1 MLCVILTYNSN
12 HNLLYFLGISQ
23 GTGKGNQFL
32 PASHKCPGFLSLL
45 KYCPKPFSFII
56 HLWNRVN
63 HFPKD
68 TLKWLTFAKMGSST
82 YCVLIWGPERLDMH
96 SSNYFRSIPV
106 YLSVFTPSPSC
117 IQISKRQK
125 CSNQYIV
132 SVKINKLKLSS
143 TIRKISM
150 NIIYRALSPG
160 DRCSLFLYSKLIL
173 LMSVPEKA
181 FKLY

>member
-96 SSNYFRSIPV
+96 SSNYFRSSFWQCV
-106 YLSVFTPSPSC
+106 HLLSIEIKVFS
-117 IQISKRQK
+117 
-125 CSNQYIV
+125 V
-132 SVKINKLKLSS
+132 SV
-143 TIRKISM
+143 
-150 NIIYRALSPG
+150 
-160 DRCSLFLYSKLIL
+160 LFTLQK
-173 LMSVPEKA
+173 
-181 FKLY
+181 